1 MQLLP
6 ILLRGLVRQYVWVLQ
21 YQDTYWQRGYF
32 FLFFPFFVSLS
43 LPLLSCSLSFCVLG
57 VSARIKCS
65 ICFCFSR
72 TASHEESGRQDEWS
86 CGSSEHCED

>member
-6 ILLRGLVRQYVWVLQ
+6 ILLRGLVRQYVRVLQ
-21 YQDTYWQRGYF
+21 YQVLLIGSVAIAFYF
-32 FLFFPFFVSLS
+32 FPSSSLS

-57 VSARIKCS
+57 VSAWIKCS

-86 CGSSEHCED
+86 CRGSEDCED